1 MNGGVASACRFSFL
15 VLVWP
20 PFPQLFSQ
28 LASWLVSG
36 CCWRF
41 RLRRFD
47 LGSAA
52 LAFVLFPRCTI
63 RFCSYLAFGRPGL
76 LVWFRPRVLALAAAC
91 GGFALPWCGCVLVL
105 LPGSVGRV
113 LRYCSL
119 HRRCFAFFCVAAVLL
134 RFVFRITW
142 FWRWPSRA
150 LVRPFILAFALA
162 LWSLFLYIKSL
173 RLVAR
178 CFSLWLWCLA

>member
-1 MNGGVASACRFSFL
+1 M
-15 VLVWP
+15 LVWP

-91 GGFALPWCGCVLVL
+91 GGFALPWCGRVLVL

-134 RFVFRITW
+134 LCFVFLLCYV
-142 FWRWPSRA
+142 SSYH
-150 LVRPFILAFALA
+150 LVRLAAFSRSAPFHIRCVVS
-162 LWSLFLYIKSL
+162 LWFVCIYSAVL
-173 RLVAR
+173 RLFATFV
-178 CFSLWLWCLA
+178 